1 MAEGIKLNFL
11 HPVADKELW
20 QMAKAF
26 QCKPDTVCVFAHGS
40 SVRLA
45 DYSSGSATPV
55 FLSPLELGLRIDAAG
70 ASRESEIVLISC
82 GTAEGMSSFSRELSQ
97 YYELVVG
104 ATRQVRTLASNED
117 ELLATA
123 IVSGA
128 DRSGRVNPNDQG
140 KWKYYFGQD
149 YRYCNA
155 HPEECDPPESER
167 PPPTHTYKVLGAT
180 VSIKETDTVYPV
192 TRFKP
197 GQESEPV
204 SPDKEAKRREVMYK
218 LFSNIVDMELGGER
232 GRGEF
237 SRVGAIH
244 HYPELADA
252 FKAFDN
258 IVLQSKRQSGL
269 EPKEYLGDRL
279 AEIYFVIKNGYP
291 IERGIKTYVRITP
304 IVESESEAQQAYSR

>member
-1 MAEGIKLNFL
+1 MAEAIKFNFL

-20 QMAKAF
+20 QMAEAF
-26 QCKPDTVCVFAHGS
+26 QCEPDTVCVFAHGS
-40 SVRLA
+40 SVRVA

-104 ATRQVRTLASNED
+104 ATRQVRTLARNED

-128 DRSGRVNPNDQG
+128 DRNGRVNPHDQG

-167 PPPTHTYKVLGAT
+167 PTPTHKYKLLGAT
-180 VSIKETDTVYPV
+180 FSIKETDTVYPI

-197 GQESEPV
+197 GQASNPV
-204 SPDKEAKRREVMYK
+204 SPDDAAQLREAMAN
-218 LFSNIVDMELGGER
+218 LFLNIVELKGVDGQLAR
-232 GRGEF
+232 QQ
-237 SRVGAIH
+237 AMH
-244 HYPELADA
+244 HYPQLAHA
-252 FKAFDN
+252 FAAFDN
-258 IVLQSKRQSGL
+258 SVKQSKRQS
-269 EPKEYLGDRL
+269 EPKEYVGE
-279 AEIYFVIKNGYP
+279 AVGAIYFVIKNGYA
-291 IERGIKTYVRITP
+291 IDRGIETYVPPTENAE
-304 IVESESEAQQAYSR
+304 VHANSR